1 MEKDIYSTYTF
12 AMPDEKTIL
21 NRLKAPDAAAIDAI
35 CHSYSKKLYPFT
47 FNLLKNSPESI
58 PETEN
63 KDIVSVPAG
72 QARGINHTGVVRENP
87 SFRSAGTSTGSQNPL

>member
-1 MEKDIYSTYTF
+1 ML
-12 AMPDEKTIL
+12 DEKTIL
-21 NRLKAPDAAAIDAI
+21 KRLKARDVTAIDAI

-63 KDIVSVPAG
+63 NFIYNELMDMC
-72 QARGINHTGVVRENP
+72 QD
-87 SFRSAGTSTGSQNPL
+87 